1 MIEPTSLLKPWS
13 KSTDLVRITC
23 FVRNH
28 VSWNTFWETLI
39 STIIEWPQNFFGK
52 AVSTVLGSLNALDT
66 RYHTRTGQR
75 DIIKTTSHVE
85 PELYKEDMMK
95 ILKVVFTIRNTNLS
109 NTNSLFH
116 VLQHN
121 QNCLKVKNRMK
132 IHLLRST
139 LPSFLPASPVSSVML
154 TKHFPSDRCSFFIIR
169 RRTLLQGRW
178 AIFVSHTV
186 RISRLY
192 VQHLPLSV
200 RYFLITKK
208 API

>member
-1 MIEPTSLLKPWS
+1 MIEPTSLLKPWP

-75 DIIKTTSHVE
+75 GIIKTTSHAE

-95 ILKVVFTIRNTNLS
+95 ILKVVFTIRNTILS

>member
-1 MIEPTSLLKPWS
+1 MIEPTSLLKPWP

-75 DIIKTTSHVE
+75 GIIKTTSHVE

-95 ILKVVFTIRNTNLS
+95 ILKVVFTIRNINLS

-139 LPSFLPASPVSSVML
+139 LPSFLPASPVSSVIVDKTLPIWQMFIFHHS
-154 TKHFPSDRCSFFIIR
+154 KKDSFTRALSNICISYGQDFSSL
-169 RRTLLQGRW
+169 RTTL
-178 AIFVSHTV
+178 A
-186 RISRLY
+186 
-192 VQHLPLSV
+192 
-200 RYFLITKK
+200 
-208 API
+208 AEC